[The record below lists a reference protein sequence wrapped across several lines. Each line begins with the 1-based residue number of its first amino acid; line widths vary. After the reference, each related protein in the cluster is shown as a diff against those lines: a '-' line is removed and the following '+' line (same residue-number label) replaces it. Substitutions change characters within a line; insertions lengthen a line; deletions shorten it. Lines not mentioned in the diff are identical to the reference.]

1 MNPTRRSFVA
11 LPALAAG
18 LASCGKSGKRII
30 AVIPKGRSHLF
41 WQSVHAGAISA
52 AREIGVEIAWNG
64 PATETDF
71 NGQIQIVE
79 SMINRRV
86 DAIALAP
93 IDKKVMVGVVERAAR
108 EKIPVI
114 VFDSPVDTDKFV
126 SQVAT
131 DNYAAGKLGA
141 ERLGEILKGKGKII
155 IVACQVGAASTMA
168 REQGFEDKLKESF
181 PDIKILDKR
190 YGMAEFAE
198 SRKVAENML
207 TAYPEADGVF
217 ASNETSSVGAALAL
231 KARKSKAKM
240 VGFDFGPTLEEDM
253 KLGIVDSLV
262 VQHPFKMGY
271 ESVKTAVA
279 SLDGKPVEKINNLAP
294 KLVSMANLNDPEVQ
308 AQVHPDLKKY
318 LD

>member
-1 MNPTRRSFVA
+1 MNSTRRSILA

-18 LASCGKSGKRII
+18 LVSCGKSGKRII

-41 WQSVHAGAISA
+41 WQSVHAGAVAA
-52 AREIGVEIAWNG
+52 ARETGVEIAWNG
-64 PATETDF
+64 PSTETDF

-93 IDKKVMVGVVERAAR
+93 IDKKVMVGVVERAAK

-114 VFDSPVDTDKFV
+114 IFDSPVDTDKFV

-131 DNYAAGKLGA
+131 DNYAAGKMAA
-141 ERLGEILKGKGKII
+141 ERLGSILNGKGRII

-168 REQGFEDKLKESF
+168 REQGFEDKIKESF

-190 YGMAEFAE
+190 YGMSEVAT
-198 SRKVAENML
+198 SRTVAENML
-207 TAYPEADGVF
+207 TAFPDVDGVF
-217 ASNETSSVGAALAL
+217 ASNETSSMGAALAL

-253 KLGIVDSLV
+253 KLGVVDSLV
-262 VQHPFKMGY
+262 VQNPFKMGY
-271 ESVKTAVA
+271 ESVKSAVA
-279 SLDGKPVEKINNLAP
+279 ALDGKPVEKIDNLAP
-294 KLVSMANLNDPEVQ
+294 KLVSMANLNEPEVQ

>member
-1 MNPTRRSFVA
+1 MKITRRSFAA
-11 LPALAAG
+11 LPLLAANLG
-18 LASCGKSGKRII
+18 SCGKSGKRII

-41 WQSVHAGAISA
+41 WQSVHAGANSA

-93 IDKKVMVGVVERAAR
+93 IDKKVMVGVVERAAK

-114 VFDSPVDTDKFV
+114 IFDSPVDTDKFV

-168 REQGFEDKLKESF
+168 REQGFEDKMKESF
-181 PDIKILDKR
+181 PGIKILDKR
-190 YGMAEFAE
+190 YGMSEVAA
-198 SRKVAENML
+198 SRTVAENML
-207 TAYPEADGVF
+207 TAFPDADGVF
-217 ASNETSSVGAALAL
+217 ASNESSSMGAALAL
-231 KARKSKAKM
+231 KARKSNAKM

-253 KLGIVDSLV
+253 KLGVVDSLV

-271 ESVKTAVA
+271 ESVKSAVA
-279 SLDGKPVEKINNLAP
+279 ALDGKPVEKINNLAP
-294 KLVSMANLNDPEVQ
+294 KLVSLANLNEPDVQ